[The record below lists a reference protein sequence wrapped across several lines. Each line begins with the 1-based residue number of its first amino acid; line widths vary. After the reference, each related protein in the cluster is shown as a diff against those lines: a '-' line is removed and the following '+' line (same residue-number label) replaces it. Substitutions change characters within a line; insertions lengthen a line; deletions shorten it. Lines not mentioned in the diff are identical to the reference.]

1 MKDTT
6 KTLSMVDDQESSTSS
21 TKCTRKLY
29 LSLAFFSLTA
39 SVAIFVTVVIVVFL
53 FEYCPS
59 CQQIS
64 RDRNESYLVTI
75 LGTIATLLFFF
86 GGSILTACWR
96 RGQNTEN
103 SRTEGEPQVVV
114 SLIPAEDLEKS
125 PAPIL
130 PYNHIPRHQPIFMK
144 ASLLDVPG
152 YCSVVKNIDE
162 VCSSAWTEDVLET
175 PPPCYEEALKMER
188 LAVTLN
194 VTDTHISQRE
204 NTEDTRV

>member
-21 TKCTRKLY
+21 TKCTRKLC
-29 LSLAFFSLTA
+29 LSLAFLSLTA
-39 SVAIFVTVVIVVFL
+39 SVAIFLIAVFL
-53 FEYCPS
+53 FEYCPG
-59 CQQIS
+59 CQQSS

-130 PYNHIPRHQPIFMK
+130 PYNHIPRHQPSFMK

-152 YCSVVKNIDE
+152 YYSVVKNIDE

-194 VTDTHISQRE
+194 ATDTHISQRE

>member
-21 TKCTRKLY
+21 TKCTRKLC
-29 LSLAFFSLTA
+29 LSLAFFSLAA
-39 SVAIFVTVVIVVFL
+39 SVAIFLVIVFL
-53 FEYCPS
+53 FEYCPG
-59 CQQIS
+59 CQLRS
-64 RDRNESYLVTI
+64 RNRNESYLVTI
-75 LGTIATLLFFF
+75 FGTIAMLLFFF

-96 RGQNTEN
+96 RGQN

-144 ASLLDVPG
+144 ATLLDVPG
-152 YCSVVKNIDE
+152 YSSVVKNIDD
-162 VCSSAWTEDVLET
+162 VCSSVWTEDVLET

-194 VTDTHISQRE
+194 ATDTYISQRE

>member
-21 TKCTRKLY
+21 TKCTRKLC
-29 LSLAFFSLTA
+29 LSLAFFSLAA
-39 SVAIFVTVVIVVFL
+39 SVAIFLIIVFL
-53 FEYCPS
+53 FEYCPG
-59 CQQIS
+59 CQLSS

-75 LGTIATLLFFF
+75 LGTIAMLLFFF

-96 RGQNTEN
+96 RGQN
-103 SRTEGEPQVVV
+103 SRTDDEPQVVV

-144 ASLLDVPG
+144 ATLLDVPG
-152 YCSVVKNIDE
+152 YSSVVKNIGD
-162 VCSSAWTEDVLET
+162 VCSSVWTEDVLET

-194 VTDTHISQRE
+194 ATDTYISQRE

>member
-6 KTLSMVDDQESSTSS
+6 KNLSMVDNQESSTSS
-21 TKCTRKLY
+21 TKCARKLC
-29 LSLAFFSLTA
+29 LSVAFFSLTA
-39 SVAIFVTVVIVVFL
+39 SVAIFLIVVFL
-53 FEYCPS
+53 FEYCPG
-59 CQQIS
+59 CQQSS
-64 RDRNESYLVTI
+64 RDRNQSYLVTI

-86 GGSILTACWR
+86 GGIILTACWR
-96 RGQNTEN
+96 RGQN

-130 PYNHIPRHQPIFMK
+130 PYNRILRHQPIFMK

-152 YCSVVKNIDE
+152 YSSVVKNIDE
-162 VCSSAWTEDVLET
+162 VCSSVWTEDVLET

-194 VTDTHISQRE
+194 ATDAHISQRE